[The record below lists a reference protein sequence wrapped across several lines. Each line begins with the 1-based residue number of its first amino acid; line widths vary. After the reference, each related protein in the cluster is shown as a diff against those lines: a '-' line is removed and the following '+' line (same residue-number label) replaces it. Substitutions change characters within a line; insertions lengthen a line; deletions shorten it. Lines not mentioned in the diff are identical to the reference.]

1 MAESTLKNMALTIR
15 NHDDNDDGDDD
26 HDSDR
31 NDYNNSDK
39 RSS

>member
-1 MAESTLKNMALTIR
+1 MEESTVKNMALKIR
-15 NHDDNDDGDDD
+15 IHDDNDDGDGD